1 MATINRGI
9 EERFEMKAVE
19 VQPYISLL
27 IILNKTV
34 AFKAN
39 YQVLIEVVSERQ

>member
-1 MATINRGI
+1 MATIKRGV
-9 EERFEMKAVE
+9 EGSFEMKVVE

-39 YQVLIEVVSERQ
+39 

>member
-1 MATINRGI
+1 MMTTIKRGI

-34 AFKAN
+34 AFKA
-39 YQVLIEVVSERQ
+39 Y